1 MKRILFLAALALAAC
16 SPPPQPAPAPV
27 PTTPAPVPAPLP
39 APVPTPAAPSAA
51 EELARLINGRRA
63 SGSNCNA
70 YYSNVRMSVLLWDAG
85 LSRAAQEHADDMAAR
100 GYFGDTPD
108 FPPLNATKRARL
120 AGVGGAFSHAYLG
133 GMSAAEA
140 LANGESDPDFCLS
153 AYFPDLTHVGIGRS
167 AAGWVVIF
175 GQQ

>member
-1 MKRILFLAALALAAC
+1 MKRLLLLLALALAAC
-16 SPPPQPAPAPV
+16 SPAPQPA
-27 PTTPAPVPAPLP
+27 PAPVPAPLP
-39 APVPTPAAPSAA
+39 APAPVPTPAPPAAQPA

-70 YYSNVRMSVLLWDAG
+70 YYGNTRMSVLLWDAG
-85 LSRAAQEHADDMAAR
+85 LARAAQDHADDMAAR

-108 FPPLNATKRARL
+108 FPPLNATRRAQR
-120 AGVGGAFSHAYLG
+120 AGIGYAFSHAYLTG
-133 GMSAAEA
+133 DTAAQAFAHAEQA
-140 LANGESDPDFCLS
+140 PDFCRG
-153 AYFPDLTHVGIGRS
+153 AYFPDLSHVGVGRS